1 MSSAKQEARNDPASR
16 VLEVKVSP
24 EGLRN
29 TAHGRA
35 RPCIISDSADL
46 VRPVCISADSPPN
59 MSVPLYTCEG
69 HLSLEIT
76 VLPVHRYG
84 S

>member
-1 MSSAKQEARNDPASR
+1 MSSAKQEARDDPASR

-35 RPCIISDSADL
+35 RPCIISDSQTSSGPSAL
-46 VRPVCISADSPPN
+46 AQTPHPIWVCPCTHVKGI
-59 MSVPLYTCEG
+59 
-69 HLSLEIT
+69 
-76 VLPVHRYG
+76 
-84 S
+84 